1 MVQHVLYFIF
11 STYYSRKSCA
21 DTRTNYRCLRCS
33 EAEGHRCSDK
43 LTLRLVREKI
53 KQIQAAVSADELAG
67 QAGMSHS
74 TVRRYLE
81 YMVSIQEVEVD
92 IIYGTVGR
100 PERKYKWHRRA

>member
-1 MVQHVLYFIF
+1 
-11 STYYSRKSCA
+11 
-21 DTRTNYRCLRCS
+21 
-33 EAEGHRCSDK
+33 
-43 LTLRLVREKI
+43 
-53 KQIQAAVSADELAG
+53 
-67 QAGMSHS
+67 MSHS